1 MKVVAIIK
9 LDLESSKVHIHAG
22 NWKYAIHPMEKSE
35 LKIKNPTSYLFL
47 ESLKCL
53 IWCLFVTM

>member
-35 LKIKNPTSYLFL
+35 LKIKNPTSFL
-47 ESLKCL
+47 KA
-53 IWCLFVTM
+53 